1 MGTSSRCPSS
11 QFPSWSLV
19 RLTTAPR
26 FVLALLVCAVPLCPL
41 AHAQTPPP
49 TEPQPTV
56 PPPIVRSVVFDGVSV
71 FTPAEIRR
79 WLDLE
84 DEKPLPRSVEALSKT
99 LERKYSGEGYTQ
111 ARIQITLDEARGTL
125 RVAADEGRIDEI
137 SLEGID
143 GRHLDMLHGNF
154 DVRPGD
160 VFNDGVITRALH
172 RLLEPPHGAIVHTGF
187 DLVDRGGKRV
197 LVVELDQREVKGG
210 VNVGAGQ
217 REDWYNPVDGFA
229 PALGFNLTLFDT
241 LFGSTTFKE
250 TYIRTYVSYK
260 FARESAGYSVGFERP
275 ILGSWDGPRLY
286 VGAEAHEMT
295 ATDDAWRLSTL
306 EQSVVAFTFANTF
319 RDYHEAT
326 GYQFH
331 AAYRVNPAQEILAAW
346 RADEHEPLVNRA
358 DYAVFRDGGD
368 EFRPNQ
374 QAAPGDHRA
383 VVLGYT
389 LDTRGL
395 EQESLERTYE
405 RHLFTSLFGT
415 TGRRTP
421 GVRIEWTSEIAPEGL
436 GGDFDFT
443 RHILNARAYS
453 QFGIHGFRV
462 RGLTGASSG
471 VLPPQ
476 RQFALG
482 GIGSVHGYSFKEAAG
497 EGMFLFNVE
506 YRLGSRA
513 PGGARFMAFFDAGR
527 VWDPIAASRDD
538 WVKGIGGGFEIG
550 EFRVEFGWRLD
561 DIPKSLQVLV
571 RFGPTF

>member
-1 MGTSSRCPSS
+1 M
-11 QFPSWSLV
+11 

-26 FVLALLVCAVPLCPL
+26 FVLALLVCAAPLCPL

-49 TEPQPTV
+49 TQPQPIE
-56 PPPIVRSVVFDGVSV
+56 PAPIVRAVAFDGVSV

-84 DEKPLPRSVEALSKT
+84 DEKPLPRTVEALSEA
-99 LERKYSGEGYTQ
+99 LERRYRREGYTQ
-111 ARIQITLDEARGTL
+111 ARVQITLDETTGTV
-125 RVAADEGRIDEI
+125 RVAVDEGRIDEI
-137 SLEGID
+137 AFEGID
-143 GRHLDMLHGNF
+143 GPHLDTLQGNF

-160 VFNDGVITRALH
+160 IFNSGVIARALQ
-172 RLLEPPHGAIVHTGF
+172 RLLEPTHGAIVQQGF
-187 DLVDRGGKRV
+187 DLVDRGGKRF
-197 LVVELDQREVKGG
+197 LVVELDRRQATGG
-210 VNVGAGQ
+210 VNVGTDQ
-217 REDWYNPVDGFA
+217 REDWYSPVDGFA
-229 PALGFNLTLFDT
+229 PALGFNLTLFDS
-241 LFGSTTFKE
+241 LFGSTNFKE

-275 ILGSWDGPRLY
+275 IIGSWDGPRLY
-286 VGAEAHEMT
+286 VGAEAHETT

-306 EQSVVAFTFANTF
+306 EQSVVAFTFANSF
-319 RDYHEAT
+319 RDYHENT
-326 GYQFH
+326 GYQLH

-346 RADEHEPLVNRA
+346 RAEEHAPLVNRA

-368 EFRPNQ
+368 AFRPNQ

-395 EQESLERTYE
+395 DQESLGRTYE

-421 GVRIEWTSEIAPEGL
+421 GARVEWISEIATDDL

-443 RHILNARAYS
+443 RHILNARAYT
-453 QFGIHGFRV
+453 QVGPHGFRV
-462 RGLTGASSG
+462 RGLTGGSSG

-482 GIGSVHGYSFKEAAG
+482 GIGSVHGYSFKEAVG

-513 PGGARFMAFFDAGR
+513 PGGARLMAFFDAGR
-527 VWDPIAASRDD
+527 VWDPIADSRDD
-538 WVKGIGGGFEIG
+538 WLKGIGGGFEIG

-561 DIPKSLQVLV
+561 DIPKSLQILV